1 MKINRN
7 KLAELYDWFLEDN
20 DTEGHL
26 PPLNKNVIDTICF
39 LIENHE
45 VIEEN
50 VYGTTWYTTLSH
62 DIVIKK
68 ID

>member
-50 VYGTTWYTTLSH
+50 VHGTTWYTTLSH